1 MLQELDLENPE
12 VQQML
17 ETIDYTAENPFKYIE
32 DGEKITDRIIST
44 QVNTKVSLIS
54 IGNYKTQTNT
64 NGIRDNL
71 YSSLF
76 ALLGEEKYNLLY
88 ENIQGDNSLSAKDN
102 VLLKFHKQIEEA
114 TTDEKYIDIYIIY
127 MLKNLKIH

>member
-114 TTDEKYIDIYIIY
+114 TTDEEYIDIYIIY